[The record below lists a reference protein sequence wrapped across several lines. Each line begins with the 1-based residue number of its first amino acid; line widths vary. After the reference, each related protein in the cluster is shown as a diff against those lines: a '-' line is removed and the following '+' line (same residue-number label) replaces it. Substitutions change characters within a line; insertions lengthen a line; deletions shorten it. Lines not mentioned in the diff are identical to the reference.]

1 MEEKE
6 SVFRLDWLV
15 RIYDRTILQYPW
27 FFVLAAFGAFIF
39 FGFYI
44 KNFSLDA
51 SSESIVLEN
60 DSDLRYYSQT
70 REIFGS
76 DDYIFVTV
84 TPPEGTDL
92 FSDKV
97 VNSIEAM
104 SKEFTAMPD
113 VESVTSILNVP
124 LFHSPEVQ
132 FFQMAS
138 QYKTILTGADRA
150 LARKELT
157 ESPLYKDY
165 LIASDAKTTTIQ
177 VTFKDPPQAYTD
189 TYNRRRDLRDERLAS
204 GLTPGESA
212 ELARL
217 EEEYAKQHV
226 IEIEQNRV
234 NIEKSREIVNKYRA
248 EIGEMH
254 LGGVPMIIADIIH
267 YVRSDIRIFGVASF
281 VLVVITLGLLFRR
294 VKWVL
299 LPMLCCAMVL
309 VIMMG
314 YMGFTAWTGTIV
326 TSNFPAMLI
335 VITLVTA
342 VHIVAHF
349 QELFARNPAWTNR
362 QLTLQTVRDLSI
374 PCLAT
379 SLTTVVGF
387 GSLLVSGIRP
397 LIDLGLIVSAGIM
410 VAYVLLFT
418 FIPAAMQYFPLGAV
432 PKNELSQLNDSPMR
446 VYARFTERHGILIY
460 VLLVVIVAGGGFGIS
475 KLKVEN
481 RFIDY
486 FRENTEIYKGM
497 SVIDQR
503 LGGTTPLEVVLE
515 AKGKDF
521 WIEKENLAK
530 LREIHEWI
538 DAQPESGKVISPDTL
553 MRMAEGV
560 YDVGKN
566 GPIPTPLLKVM
577 LKAVPKDLQDAV
589 VGPYLTPERDQV
601 RIALRVEESSK
612 SLSRKGLMQRFDE
625 YFKTAPV
632 FKDGTIKPRVTGIF
646 VLYNNLLQS
655 LYNSQIKTIAV
666 SYGVIWVMF
675 VVLFRSPTLATIAFL
690 PNVPPVMITLG
701 LMGVAGIPLNVL
713 TIMIA
718 GVSLGEAVDFALHY
732 IHRFRHEYHADH
744 DYKAA
749 MYRCHNSIGRAMYYT
764 TITTVVGFAIVCFS
778 NFIPNVYFGL
788 FTALALAVAFFAS
801 MTLLPLLI
809 ITLKPFGPDAA
820 KANSKPEKA
829 AA

>member
-1 MEEKE
+1 MKEKE
-6 SVFRLDWLV
+6 TLFHLDWLV
-15 RIYDRTILQYPW
+15 RIYDRTVLQYPW
-27 FFVLAAFGAFIF
+27 FFLIVAFGAFGF
-39 FGFYI
+39 FGYYV
-44 KNFSLDA
+44 KDFSLDA

-60 DSDLRYYSQT
+60 DSDLRYYSET
-70 REIFGS
+70 RELFGS

-84 TPPEGTDL
+84 TPPEGVDL
-92 FSDKV
+92 FSDDV
-97 VNSIEAM
+97 INNIDAM
-104 SKEFTAMPD
+104 SKEFAALPD

-124 LFHSPEVQ
+124 LFHSPDVQ
-132 FFQMAS
+132 FAQMAT
-138 QYKTILTGADRA
+138 QYKTLLTGADRA

-165 LIASDAKTTTIQ
+165 LIASDGKTTTIQ
-177 VTFKDPPQAYTD
+177 VTYKDPAQEITD
-189 TYNRRRDLRDERLAS
+189 MYNRRRDLRLKRDDS
-204 GLTPGESA
+204 GLTA
-212 ELARL
+212 EETTELVAL
-217 EEEYAKQHV
+217 ETEYAAQHV

-234 NIEKSREIVNKYRA
+234 NIAKSREIVDRYRGK
-248 EIGEMH
+248 IGEMH
-254 LGGVPMIIADIIH
+254 LGGVPMIIADIIA
-267 YVRSDIRIFGVASF
+267 YVRGDIRIFGMASF

-294 VKWVL
+294 LKWVV

-309 VIMMG
+309 TIMMG

-342 VHIVAHF
+342 IHIVAHF
-349 QELFARNPAWTNR
+349 QELYARNPGWSNR
-362 QLTLQTVRDLSI
+362 QITLQTVRDLSV
-374 PCLAT
+374 PCFAT

-387 GSLLVSGIRP
+387 GSLLVSDIRP
-397 LIDLGLIVSAGIM
+397 LIDLGLVVSAGIM
-410 VAYVLLFT
+410 VAYLLLFT
-418 FIPAAMQYFPLGAV
+418 VIPAALQYFPLGAV
-432 PKNELSQLNDSPMR
+432 PKNELSQLGDSPMR
-446 VYARFTERHGILIY
+446 VYARFTEKRGAFIY
-460 VLLVVIVAGGGFGIS
+460 FLLVVIVAGGSYGIS

-486 FRENTEIYKGM
+486 FRESTEIYKGM
-497 SVIDQR
+497 TTIDQR

-521 WIEKENLAK
+521 WLEKGNLAK
-530 LREIHEWI
+530 LREIHEWVE
-538 DAQPESGKVISPDTL
+538 AQPESGKVISPDTL

-560 YDVGKN
+560 YKAGT
-566 GPIPTPLLKVM
+566 IPTPILKLLISR
-577 LKAVPKDLQDAV
+577 VPKDLQDAV
-589 VGPYLTPERDQV
+589 VGPYMSTDRDQV

-612 SLSRKGLMQRFDE
+612 SLSRKGLMERFDE

-632 FKDGTIKPRVTGIF
+632 FQDGTIKPRVTGIF

-675 VVLFRSPTLATIAFL
+675 VILFRSPTLATIAFL

-701 LMGVAGIPLNVL
+701 IMGITGIPLNVL

-732 IHRFRHEYHADH
+732 IHRFRHEYHVDK

-788 FTALALAVAFFAS
+788 FTALALFVAFLAS

-809 ITLKPFGPDAA
+809 ITLKPFGPDAS
-820 KANSKPEKA
+820 KQNSKPA

>member
-1 MEEKE
+1 MEDKE
-6 SVFRLDWLV
+6 SAFKLDWLV
-15 RIYDRTILQYPW
+15 RIYDRTVLQYPW
-27 FFVLAAFGAFIF
+27 FFVLASFAAFIF
-39 FGFYI
+39 YGFYI

-60 DSDLRYYSQT
+60 DSDLQYYSKT

-76 DDYIFVTV
+76 DDYIFITV

-97 VNSIEAM
+97 LKSIEEM
-104 SKEFTAMPD
+104 SKEFTALPD

-138 QYKTILTGADRA
+138 QYKTLLTGGDREM
-150 LARKELT
+150 ARKELT

-165 LIASDAKTTTIQ
+165 LIAADGKTTTVQ
-177 VTFKDPPQAYTD
+177 VTYKDPPQDVTD
-189 TYNRRRDLRDERLAS
+189 MYNRRRDLRLKRSGE
-204 GLTPGESA
+204 GLTTAESA
-212 ELARL
+212 ELAKI
-217 EEEYAKQHV
+217 ETEYARQHV
-226 IEIEQNRV
+226 IDIEQNRV
-234 NIEKSREIVNKYRA
+234 NIEKSREIVNKYRPQ
-248 EIGEMH
+248 IGEMH

-267 YVRSDIRIFGVASF
+267 YVRSDIRIFGFASF

-294 VKWVL
+294 LKWVV

-314 YMGFTAWTGTIV
+314 YMGYTEWTGTIV

-342 VHIVAHF
+342 IHIVAHF
-349 QELFARNPAWTNR
+349 QELFARNPGWTNR

-374 PCLAT
+374 PCFAT

-410 VAYVLLFT
+410 VAYLLLFT
-418 FIPAAMQYFPLGAV
+418 FIPAAMQYFPLGKV
-432 PKNELSQLNDSPMR
+432 PKNELSQLGDSPMR

-460 VLLVVIVAGGGFGIS
+460 VLLVAIVAGGSYGIS
-475 KLKVEN
+475 MLKVEN

-486 FRENTEIYKGM
+486 FRESTEIHKGM
-497 SVIDQR
+497 TTIDQR

-521 WIEKENLAK
+521 WLEKENLAK
-530 LREIHEWI
+530 LRKVHEWV

-553 MRMAEGV
+553 IQMAEGV
-560 YDVGKN
+560 YKN
-566 GPIPTPLLKVM
+566 GSIPTPLLKGM
-577 LKAVPKDLQDAV
+577 LKVVPKDLQDAV
-589 VGPYLTPERDQV
+589 VGPYMTPDRDQV

-625 YFKTAPV
+625 YFKTDPM
-632 FKDGTIKPRVTGIF
+632 FQDGTITPRVTGIF

-666 SYGVIWVMF
+666 SYGVIWIMF
-675 VVLFRSPTLATIAFL
+675 VLLFRSPTLATIAFL

-701 LMGVAGIPLNVL
+701 LMGIAGIPLNVL

-732 IHRFRHEYHADH
+732 IHRFRHEYHVDKN
-744 DYKAA
+744 YTAA

-764 TITTVVGFAIVCFS
+764 TITTVIGFGIVCFS

-788 FTALALAVAFFAS
+788 FTALALFVAFLTS

-809 ITLKPFGPDAA
+809 ITLKPFGPNASKLAA
-820 KANSKPEKA
+820 KSANTHA
-829 AA
+829 A